1 MKAEMQKRLDAECL
15 RHADA
20 IDALANER
28 VQEFAKEWRRKSRK
42 SIELLFGMG
51 TMYVELEGT
60 QISEWQEGY
69 PESLKRM
76 EADVDEITDGLRR
89 GCPNDLKIG
98 PLYEK

>member
-1 MKAEMQKRLDAECL
+1 MRSDMSRRLEAEIL
-15 RHADA
+15 RHAEA

-28 VQEFAKEWRRKSRK
+28 VQEFARDWKRKSHK

-51 TMYVELEGT
+51 SMYAEIEGE
-60 QISEWQEGY
+60 QWSEWEEGY
-69 PESLKRM
+69 PESLRKM
-76 EADVDEITDGLRR
+76 EADVDEITNGFRR